1 MGVKALLIAL
11 AKEDSDCTVRALTA
25 QGVSYD
31 NAADAIAS
39 RTSEN
44 SYDALLKY
52 GRDLTQAAREGR
64 LDPVI
69 GRRPIGNRDGGWDDV
84 ERKEMRSQIV
94 VTVYV
99 VVGVLH
105 RSPSDLHQ
113 FKPEFLNRI
122 NEYVIFNSLSKDD
135 LRDIVPIEIARLEH
149 RMSER
154 DMTLALTNTAYVHL
168 VDVEF
173 DLMYG
178 SRPLKQTIQQELETA
193 VARCI

>member
-1 MGVKALLIAL
+1 M
-11 AKEDSDCTVRALTA
+11 
-25 QGVSYD
+25 
-31 NAADAIAS
+31 
-39 RTSEN
+39 
-44 SYDALLKY
+44 
-52 GRDLTQAAREGR
+52 
-64 LDPVI
+64 I
-69 GRRPIGNRDGGWDDV
+69 GRRPIGNRDIIDLGGGWDDV